1 MVGFTFSMPLQNRVA
16 QGSGRSG
23 RGIITALE
31 WRRRQSEEQIIAE
44 IAQLSTNLTAAEQ
57 LAVLARDEEVQADK
71 LAAGERR
78 LFQAGASDFF
88 LVNLREDAAANAA
101 IRRLD
106 AEFRLAQA
114 RADLIAV
121 SADLDALQL
130 GEDFTQ
136 QVLP

>member
-1 MVGFTFSMPLQNRVA
+1 MPLQNRVA
-16 QGSGRSG
+16 
-23 RGIITALE
+23 RGQVEAAEASITALE
-31 WRRRQSEEQIIAE
+31 WRRRQSEEQILAE